1 MWKNESQDVATK
13 KEFLVPGKEIEGL
26 FLTYGGS
33 QWELL
38 LAILR
43 SSKHTQNRDMAEIKN

>member
-13 KEFLVPGKEIEGL
+13 KEFLVPGREIEGL
-26 FLTYGGS
+26 FLTCGGS